1 MKPLLSPLAN
11 DELTA
16 LAPRPLVDELVSPSG
31 EILSHITPEP
41 EADPSKPRSIR
52 RRFLVLLDL
61 VTVALSISVVQGL
74 VHGWT
79 FPGATR
85 TMSLLSTVAVTIG
98 AIFWERLHLARV
110 CAIRSVEVVRL
121 ARVVALTSFASLAL
135 DRVFATVTSAPEIA
149 LRAGVCF
156 VGLVAVR
163 GAFRTWLHG
172 QRRKGL
178 YTRPVIIVGTPEE
191 SLELYRLARMQ
202 PQLGYDVRGF
212 VCGPEAGRP
221 QDLDI
226 PRLGDLSE
234 VVPALRRCGAT
245 GALLASSGMA
255 TSDLNRVVRELLAA
269 GAHIHLSNG
278 LRGIYYRRLVAQPL
292 AHEHLLY
299 LERRVSLSGPQM
311 ALKRGIDLTVGTVA
325 FLLSL
330 PVIALA
336 AAAIKICDRGPVFF
350 TQQRV
355 GLDRRP
361 FTIFKLRTM
370 QTDAEQRLTELQDF
384 NQRSGPL
391 FKVAHDPRVTKV
403 GKLLRTMSIDELPQ
417 LINVLKGDMS
427 LVGPRPALP
436 MEVERFDQALLH
448 QRHQVRPG
456 ITGLWQVEAR
466 DDPSFGSYHHWDT
479 FYVDNWSVLFDLAI
493 LVSTAQQSLGRAL
506 RFLRRSHRSSSPD
519 GRGSGIIVL
528 D

>member
-1 MKPLLSPLAN
+1 MDPLLSPLAD
-11 DELTA
+11 DELPTVGA
-16 LAPRPLVDELVSPSG
+16 RHQVSELVSPSG
-31 EILSHITPEP
+31 EVFSRVTSEP
-41 EADPSKPRSIR
+41 AAEPSKPRIIR
-52 RRFLVLLDL
+52 RRLLVLLDL
-61 VTVALSISVVQGL
+61 VTVVLAISLVQGV
-74 VHGWT
+74 VHGWA
-79 FPGATR
+79 FPGTAR
-85 TMSLLSTVAVTIG
+85 TLSLLSLVAITIG

-121 ARVVALTSFASLAL
+121 ARVVASTSFASLAL
-135 DRVFATVTSAPEIA
+135 DRVFTTVTSAPEIA
-149 LRAGVCF
+149 LRAGGTF
-156 VGLVAVR
+156 FGLVAVR

-212 VCGPEAGRP
+212 VSGAESGRP
-221 QDLDI
+221 QGFDI

-255 TSDLNRVVRELLAA
+255 TGDLNRVVRELLAA

-299 LERRVSLSGPQM
+299 LEQRVSLSGPQM
-311 ALKRGIDLTVGTVA
+311 ALKRVIDLTVGTVS
-325 FLLSL
+325 FVVSL
-330 PVIALA
+330 PIIALA
-336 AAAIKICDRGPVFF
+336 AAAIKISDRGPVFF

-361 FTIFKLRTM
+361 FTIIKLRTM
-370 QTDAEQRLTELQDF
+370 HTDAEQRLAEIQDL

-391 FKVAHDPRVTKV
+391 FKAAQDPRVTKV

-427 LVGPRPALP
+427 LAGPRPALP
-436 MEVERFDQALLH
+436 MEVERFDRALLD

-506 RFLRRSHRSSSPD
+506 RYLRPGTRSSSPSD
-519 GRGSGIIVL
+519 RSPGVIVL